1 MSYKANEVSFYTN
14 SGILHPLETITLEFW
29 YLPGCQAS
37 KSKMADVRDFPKQ
50 HDV

>member
-1 MSYKANEVSFYTN
+1 MSYKGKRGV
-14 SGILHPLETITLEFW
+14 ILHSTSSETITLEFW

-37 KSKMADVRDFPKQ
+37 KSKMAAVRDIPKQ